1 MMSSI
6 AFALQPTKLQSSQ
19 FPKINPVRWKKD
31 EHESARNPFKYPDTD
46 LFRFRSEQ
54 MKKKKE
60 EKQLLK
66 NQKIHEK
73 TTFASRAGSRS
84 VSVRRTIS
92 DTDETSEPEVE
103 SFAES
108 LKCDPSWILSVAK
121 RCSCDSKSVKDYIAK
136 KREIFL
142 AQYTVSVK
150 QEAIRTMETTA
161 LEEEQQIGDS
171 EKKLEEDTLAFE
183 EFLKE
188 NDRNSVE
195 ALKMAEQETRNK
207 LDKNSEIRK
216 AMGEMMSVTSD
227 IARNGDILK
236 EFLMYEEFLRK
247 LSPTEWQEQQYNKK
261 VARKTKKR
269 EKEKKNRESV
279 MLPAIVKRT
288 DSKTT
293 KILPKADST
302 KEVKTH
308 SKQKSLPE
316 SKRSSTRIQHPHNL
330 PALPEIEGGLLD
342 KLSHFEGRCR
352 AETRDCFWLLQVMT
366 SPTCVAVHILLS
378 TENIHYR
385 STVHS
390 PLEDSDS
397 EEEPEIYFTDPQQLL
412 CVFTELEEQNLSLI
426 LNCQETHETL
436 EEIRER
442 SLMIQNKMK
451 VKTNTLKEHKEML
464 HVACVEQEEKAAELE
479 LRARLFC
486 FGEFNSQEQDKLL
499 QVLNQK
505 ISHVYQT
512 CIGESE
518 TTVSTLNMLSS
529 IERHIDELYE
539 LLEAVSKDSLE
550 AVQKSKKKERRM
562 RIREE
567 KLKQQLLHQEE
578 RLKRALA
585 RATADPKRQTGR
597 KLMPRSA
604 PPKTKAKTSEDDQH
618 TARVQEEYRYF
629 FTWQ

>member
-316 SKRSSTRIQHPHNL
+316 SKRSSTR
-330 PALPEIEGGLLD
+330 
-342 KLSHFEGRCR
+342 
-352 AETRDCFWLLQVMT
+352 
-366 SPTCVAVHILLS
+366 
-378 TENIHYR
+378 